1 MHLQWKEVFLCL
13 YPIYTLET
21 SFTSFSFI
29 CCLKKKKRKAPVI
42 CLLVLSVSYEE
53 VTAILESQ
61 ENYEHMF
68 CDNGL
73 KEIEL
78 SIKSKLTGLN
88 NYKER

>member
-1 MHLQWKEVFLCL
+1 MERSVSMSISHLYFRNLFHLFQFHLL
-13 YPIYTLET
+13 
-21 SFTSFSFI
+21 
-29 CCLKKKKRKAPVI
+29 LKKKKRKAPVI